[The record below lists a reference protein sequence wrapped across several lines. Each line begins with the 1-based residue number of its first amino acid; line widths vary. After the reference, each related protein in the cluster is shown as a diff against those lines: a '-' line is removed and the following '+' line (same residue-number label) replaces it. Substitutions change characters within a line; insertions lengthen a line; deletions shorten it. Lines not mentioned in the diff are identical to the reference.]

1 MLRFGSQKYHI
12 TRGFLCKKKCNKVLG
27 NNFKTILK
35 VKRWSK
41 LPTFT
46 VPYVLGVSLSTTTS
60 VGVQDVSLSTT
71 SSMNVQG
78 ECLHTPSCVD
88 VQGDPFSTFVQ
99 FFYAITPD
107 VWHLIILVPEWK
119 RMSMPELASP
129 VTECSSTG
137 LRCWISECRCRWHQ
151 PKRRCPAM
159 PDSN

>member
-12 TRGFLCKKKCNKVLG
+12 TRGFLCKKNCNKVLG

-78 ECLHTPSCVD
+78 VCLHTPSCVD
-88 VQGDPFSTFVQ
+88 VQGVSFSTFVQ

-107 VWHLIILVPEWK
+107 CMASDHSSTRMKKNANAGTSQSCNGMLQYRTEMLNI
-119 RMSMPELASP
+119 RMSMPVAS
-129 VTECSSTG
+129 
-137 LRCWISECRCRWHQ
+137 
-151 PKRRCPAM
+151 A
-159 PDSN
+159 